1 MMADQCMIRE
11 NFGLF
16 EIVVIHLRIM
26 ILIVLLWSRGI

>member
-1 MMADQCMIRE
+1 MIRE

-26 ILIVLLWSRGI
+26 IAIVLLWSRGLL

>member
-1 MMADQCMIRE
+1 MIRE

-26 ILIVLLWSRGI
+26 ILIVLLWSRGL